1 VARAGQ
7 GGAQRRAA
15 RAVLLSAQ
23 PKRLWLHVVTWF
35 LALQLF
41 QVAYVPVLFLPPWG
55 GALWGGALLLAIAI
69 GIFRRLLRRQPAEA
83 ARLRLDR
90 LPPHGWQLPTLAFAL
105 IAFTWVFTAL
115 LYRFNDPMK
124 DSDIGKMFDKPGG
137 IIPAL
142 FIVGLVAP
150 LMEELM
156 TRGYLQE
163 PIERRVGSVAAIA
176 ISGAVFAIAHLEPER
191 NFPLFCTGAVA
202 AYAVITTRS
211 LGSGVAIH
219 MANNLSALLLS
230 TLPATGG
237 DDRAFEAWLRSP
249 ESIVPLASL
258 TWMLGVPVAWLM
270 VQLREVEPGRSIAVP
285 ARAATDAGSDSV
297 NPE

>member
-1 VARAGQ
+1 MARAGQ
-7 GGAQRRAA
+7 GGAERRAA
-15 RAVLLSAQ
+15 RTRVLSAR
-23 PKRLWLHVVTWF
+23 PPRLWLHVVTWF

-55 GALWGGALLLAIAI
+55 GAIWGGALLLAIAI
-69 GIFRRLLRRQPAEA
+69 GIFRRLLLQQPAEA

-90 LPPHGWQLPTLAFAL
+90 LPPRGWRLPALAAAL

-115 LYRFNDPMK
+115 LFRFNDPMD
-124 DSDIGKMFDKPGG
+124 DSDIGKMFEKPGG
-137 IIPAL
+137 IVPAL

-163 PIERRVGSVAAIA
+163 PIERRVGTLAAIA
-176 ISGAVFAIAHLEPER
+176 ISGGVFAIAHLTPER

-211 LGSGVAIH
+211 LWSGIAIH
-219 MANNLSALLLS
+219 MANNLTALLLS
-230 TLPATGG
+230 ALPAGGG

-249 ESIVPLASL
+249 ESVVPLASL
-258 TWMLGVPVAWLM
+258 TWVLGVPVAWLM
-270 VQLREVEPGRSIAVP
+270 VQLRDAEPGRSIVIP
-285 ARAATDAGSDSV
+285 
-297 NPE
+297 PPP

>member
-1 VARAGQ
+1 VARARQ

-15 RAVLLSAQ
+15 RAVVLSAE

-69 GIFRRLLRRQPAEA
+69 GVFRRLLRTRPGEA

-90 LPPHGWQLPTLAFAL
+90 LPPHGWQLPALAFTL

-124 DSDIGKMFDKPGG
+124 DSDIGKMFDRPGG

-156 TRGYLQE
+156 TRGYLQV
-163 PIERRVGSVAAIA
+163 PIERRVGALAAIA
-176 ISGAVFAIAHLEPER
+176 ISGGVFAIAHLEPER

-211 LGSGVAIH
+211 LWSGIAIH
-219 MANNLSALLLS
+219 MANNLTALLLS
-230 TLPATGG
+230 TLPGG
-237 DDRAFEAWLRSP
+237 STDDRAFEAWLRSP
-249 ESIVPLASL
+249 ESIVPLATF
-258 TWMLGVPVAWLM
+258 TWVLGVPVAWLM
-270 VQLREVEPGRSIAVP
+270 VQLRAVEPGRLVSEP
-285 ARAATDAGSDSV
+285 P
-297 NPE
+297 PEPSC

>member
-1 VARAGQ
+1 MSSSRA
-7 GGAQRRAA
+7 
-15 RAVLLSAQ
+15 S
-23 PKRLWLHVVTWF
+23 VVSSSGWSPGN
-35 LALQLF
+35 LCS
-41 QVAYVPVLFLPPWG
+41 V
-55 GALWGGALLLAIAI
+55 AI

-124 DSDIGKMFDKPGG
+124 DSDVGKMFDKPGG

-202 AYAVITTRS
+202 AYAVIITRS
-211 LGSGVAIH
+211 LWSGVAIH
-219 MANNLSALLLS
+219 MANNLTALLLS